1 MQCLIFVPSHITG
14 FFQIL
19 DNKNPLKKGSRGAG
33 VVMDKGVLTII
44 KTSRNDKKIDIKIN
58 GKRDSFNNSITRKTI
73 ELLQE
78 RISFDKGFKIEHKI
92 NLPIGCGFGTSAACA
107 LGTAMGL
114 ARLLNLNMTY
124 NQVASVA
131 HQAEVELG
139 TGLGDLIAETSG
151 GIVVRLKEG
160 APGIGKI
167 DKINSE
173 PLYVI
178 SKTLGDIDTSSIIQD
193 PLHQKRINQTGEGML
208 KKLLAE
214 PSPQNFMS
222 LSHKFAEKTSLMSGE
237 VKEMVDV
244 LNDETI
250 GASMAMLGNTAF
262 ALSRAP
268 DTSLENAIISKID
281 LCGSRYLD

>member
-33 VVMDKGVLTII
+33 VVMDKGVLTLI

-262 ALSRAP
+262 ALSRTP